1 MVSLKKEGKKEA
13 LEQLKLVVKV
23 LPNRGH
29 IFQNKLRNMWASI
42 LMVSA
47 VFWLKF
53 KRLACRA
60 KDENKIKTYE
70 QKAIY
75 KQRHIIIFQISLVW
89 ASSHC
94 RSKMEKQNSKAG
106 ES

>member
-13 LEQLKLVVKV
+13 LEQLKLVIKIF
-23 LPNRGH
+23 PNRGR
-29 IFQNKLRNMWASI
+29 IFQNKLRNMWATI

-47 VFWLKF
+47 VFWIKF

-75 KQRHIIIFQISLVW
+75 RQRHIIIFQIPLVW

-94 RSKMEKQNSKAG
+94 RSKMEKQNLKAG